1 MKHLTQLEAATRLG
15 VSPSTID
22 RMIRRN
28 ELSIEKEHHGS
39 QYKVR
44 VLIDDAVPGG
54 EAAGL
59 ANGAGG
65 EADGLAAPAASEAG
79 EAGGP
84 AGPAGGQPDMIE
96 VTILRERVK
105 SLQELDVYH
114 REQLKEAEMRFQ
126 LLLQTMESL
135 PRALPAPA
143 ATKNTNSFW
152 SWWPF
157 RKAAL

>member
-1 MKHLTQLEAATRLG
+1 MMKHLTQLEAATRLG

-28 ELSIEKEHHGS
+28 ELSIEKEHHES
-39 QYKVR
+39 QYKGR

-65 EADGLAAPAASEAG
+65 EAA
-79 EAGGP
+79 
-84 AGPAGGQPDMIE
+84 GQPDMIE
-96 VTILRERVK
+96 VTLLRERVK

>member
-1 MKHLTQLEAATRLG
+1 MKNLTQLEAATRLG
-15 VSPSTID
+15 VSTGTID
-22 RMIRRN
+22 RMTRRN
-28 ELSIEKEHHGS
+28 EVSIEKEHLGS

-54 EAAGL
+54 ETDDL
-59 ANGAGG
+59 
-65 EADGLAAPAASEAG
+65 
-79 EAGGP
+79 

-96 VTILRERVK
+96 VTILREWVK

-126 LLLQTMESL
+126 MLLQTMESL
-135 PRALPAPA
+135 TRALPAPA

>member
-1 MKHLTQLEAATRLG
+1 MTNYREGVSMMKSLTQLEAATRLG
-15 VSPSTID
+15 VSTGTID
-22 RMIRRN
+22 RMTRRN
-28 ELSIEKEHHGS
+28 EVSIEKEHHGS

-54 EAAGL
+54 ET
-59 ANGAGG
+59 
-65 EADGLAAPAASEAG
+65 DGL
-79 EAGGP
+79 

-96 VTILRERVK
+96 VTILREWVK

-126 LLLQTMESL
+126 MLLQTMESL
-135 PRALPAPA
+135 TRALPAPA

>member
-65 EADGLAAPAASEAG
+65 EAAGLAA
-79 EAGGP
+79 
-84 AGPAGGQPDMIE
+84 PAGGQPDMIE

>member
-1 MKHLTQLEAATRLG
+1 MMKRLTKLEAAARLG

-39 QYKVR
+39 QYKVW
-44 VLIDDAVPGG
+44 VLIDGAIPGG
-54 EAAGL
+54 EAAGLAGGL

-79 EAGGP
+79 G
-84 AGPAGGQPDMIE
+84 AGGQPDMIE

-135 PRALPAPA
+135 TRALPAPA

>member
-1 MKHLTQLEAATRLG
+1 MMKHLTQLEAATRLG

-28 ELSIEKEHHGS
+28 ELSIEKEHHES

-65 EADGLAAPAASEAG
+65 EAAGLAA
-79 EAGGP
+79 
-84 AGPAGGQPDMIE
+84 PAGGQPDMIE

>member
-1 MKHLTQLEAATRLG
+1 MMKHLTQLEAATRLG

-65 EADGLAAPAASEAG
+65 EAAGLAA
-79 EAGGP
+79 
-84 AGPAGGQPDMIE
+84 PAGGQPDMIE